1 MRRLKHISIK
11 KMVGKRSLRSSQPL
25 GHASI
30 ALGNCPLCGRPLI
43 AGKSVDEHH
52 LIPKSQ
58 GGRETH
64 TVHRICHGKIHA
76 TFTEKELARSYSTWA
91 QLQAHEDIAAFII
104 WVQKKPAEYYDNSVK
119 AARRR

>member
-1 MRRLKHISIK
+1 
-11 KMVGKRSLRSSQPL
+11 MVGKRSLRNDLPL
-25 GHASI
+25 GLGAVV
-30 ALGNCPLCGRPLI
+30 LGNCPLCGRPLVP
-43 AGKSVDEHH
+43 GKSVDEHH

-64 TVHRICHGKIHA
+64 TMHRICHRKIHA
-76 TFTEKELARSYSTWA
+76 TFTEKELARSINTWA
-91 QLQAHEDIAAFII
+91 LLQAHDDVAAFIV